1 MSPPSRRF
9 AYLRLKLAAAVL
21 AGAVAFAAPGVAA
34 DMPIKAP
41 DVVVVPPPLWS
52 GVYFGLHGGWGWAR
66 TQIKDLFLS
75 TPPNS
80 IFQTSTDGPIAGGQ
94 IGVNWQYY
102 NFVYGIEL
110 DGDVASIRGN
120 VTRDFNTGIIGFS
133 TNTVAFRWLATA
145 TARAGYAWGPWLA
158 YAKAGVAAGDA
169 KYTLQFTAAGI
180 TEYSRTAVGPVAG
193 VGMEV
198 MFMRNVSA
206 KVEYDFIAYTATNLL
221 VNVNGF
227 NDSVDHFLS
236 VVKAGI
242 NVRFGG

>member
-1 MSPPSRRF
+1 MKPPSKASVYRRF
-9 AYLRLKLAAAVL
+9 RLVAAAAVS
-21 AGAVAFAAPGVAA
+21 AMAFAVPAVAA
-34 DMPIKAP
+34 DMPLKVP
-41 DVVVVPPPLWS
+41 DVVVPPPLWTGFYI
-52 GVYFGLHGGWGWAR
+52 GVHGGWGWNR
-66 TQIKDLFLS
+66 TQIHDLLLS

-80 IFQTSTDGPIAGGQ
+80 IFQTSTDGPIGGGQ

-102 NFVYGIEL
+102 NLVYGLEF

-120 VTRDFNTGIIGFS
+120 VSRDFNLGVIAAS
-133 TNTVAFRWLATA
+133 TNTVAVRWMVTA

-158 YAKAGVAAGDA
+158 YAKAGVVAADQT
-169 KYTLQFTAAGI
+169 YTIAFTAAG
-180 TEYSRTAVGPVAG
+180 RTDYDQVRTGPTAG

-198 MFMRNVSA
+198 AFMRNVSA
-206 KVEYDFIAYTATNLL
+206 KNEYNFMYLRSASFM

-227 NDSVDHFLS
+227 DDSVDHFVS